1 MLSSGEAAAVR
12 DVLSVCV
19 CVRERERERER
30 ERDFGVCKK

>member
-30 ERDFGVCKK
+30 DFGVCKK

>member
-12 DVLSVCV
+12 DVLSVC
-19 CVRERERERER
+19 ERERER

>member
-12 DVLSVCV
+12 DVLSVC
-19 CVRERERERER
+19 ERERERER